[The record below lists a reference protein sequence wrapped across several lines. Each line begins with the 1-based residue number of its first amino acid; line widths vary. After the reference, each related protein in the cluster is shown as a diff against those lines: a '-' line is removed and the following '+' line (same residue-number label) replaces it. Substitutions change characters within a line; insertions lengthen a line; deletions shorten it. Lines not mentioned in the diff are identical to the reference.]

1 VAKLQRQ
8 KKLVADSLGL
18 NERICKLVDTD
29 ISDVPTPRSSGD
41 WLLRAHKPMGRWGAR
56 CKVFA
61 ERPLAQRTPLSLLNY
76 CHSARMGSRVGTFLK
91 TRAGGNGSRCMPHV
105 SPPLPLTR
113 SRWCLFFPC
122 CSVAPAGFRTK
133 STVGIMLND
142 CTVENIVVGGPAFIS
157 RAVANG
163 DTILKIDGNT
173 ATPGTALLVNDGAL
187 RLNPKP
193 CLDRSVE
200 CSASA
205 PPNMCDNI
213 VCADNI
219 LQHLVGSDVPGSQ
232 VVLDIQKKSGGQTQV
247 KLKRMTTA
255 LIAPKLKLFDLFTQ
269 TKDRAINLKDKNMM
283 DLIEGCINTWT
294 EMTIADGE
302 REEKMKS
309 NAARVRTEGVQQCG
323 ELETNLKSMKDL
335 TADLM
340 ASFGTMRKREAL
352 LGAEVEEARRK
363 LLGMQDL
370 ESKLYDANARIKEL
384 ELALRKAE
392 SLNASLTKE
401 IDETQAREVKLK
413 GDYMTASKELQDARG
428 KLLELERKLEQ
439 AKKFNIKL
447 DTDLAR
453 KDLELEEAASR
464 YKKLDVDLRAARA
477 RNSDLEF
484 EKSKLEALLKEAK
497 ETLNTSEDKRNR
509 CASELEEVKKNLLAK
524 EKECLDTRD
533 ERDQLGL
540 DVQRLDG
547 KVKEVEKSLRQIIDD
562 KSEKISQLQV
572 EVDLAKKEETAL
584 QIALVNE
591 RTAKNAVELAKERL
605 HGQKCAIET
614 ELEGNAVRIKTLE
627 QQLKEAVTG
636 KVHYQSET
644 SMLVPAK
651 DDLQRKLI
659 AAEIDLSARKEEVE
673 RVTKANVAVRLD
685 LESEKTSREEALKCL
700 AKLEEDQRQA
710 AQELRIA
717 KSDLAQCNSELSTSR
732 ALAKSY
738 EDKLA
743 AANVELDKRA
753 SELRQSVLKC
763 DALELSARDLKD
775 RLAGANNTVKEQ
787 KDEISTLADKIEHSE
802 CESRKIRAEVDAL
815 RLKVHEGAEREK
827 GLHQE
832 IDELKKSLNAEIKQN
847 AETHSSLV
855 KEQASTRCLEREL
868 GDSRVEGSK
877 AQRSLRTVEELEKEH
892 VKKIADMGL
901 ELTTIRATMKQE
913 EAELMQI
920 ITIARLA
927 VEQMHHAVFPA
938 TQMSYA
944 NVETKAL
951 ISKLQSDACAE
962 AQELHNTI
970 YRLQQRNETLSTK
983 LAEVEEIRVQIQNV
997 THAKKKVEMELADA
1011 NTSIEKLQDELSRSN
1026 DKIGTLEGKL
1036 KAALQQCGVSDKKV
1050 QGLQADLDSTIE
1062 RNREEM
1068 KKLQDEI
1075 AHLKEILGDNRKLAE
1090 ELQRSEEENDTFK
1103 RILKSSLE
1111 AQELTYH
1118 ALCGDKGN
1126 SAAGLGLVLQV
1137 ANGITKVKA
1146 VIPGGSASNGHMPL
1160 RSGDIIERVDDKT
1173 LAGATIAAVQ
1183 DMIAGPLGSA
1193 VNLTFLRSAKPTP
1206 RLSTV
1211 SVAESPRLMVTLQ
1224 REATATNI
1232 DAIKQRARDMVATAE
1247 ALRGRCDG
1255 LEENVTNLS
1264 STVDRKD
1271 VDLTSLR
1278 SAREEAVKLINALEQ
1293 RVRSRD
1299 VEIEALRAE
1308 ALQAKNKLNTAN
1320 LDIESLTLHK
1330 KKADEAIAFSQQRI
1344 KGLEEA
1350 NERLEAR
1357 KKDLSENVVHFEA
1370 EVERLRAALR
1380 DAEELG
1386 RNAAECRRQLGVAE
1400 RRAVSLAEQ
1409 LRMMKDAHALSE
1421 RQLKDEQEQHSKAE
1435 AELLHMIALNREL
1448 LDTMKGHKEDWQGV
1462 GITVKVGKAV
1472 TVKDINSSGSAAHS
1486 GLLQVGDTLTECN
1499 GKPLNG
1505 LSSAQVQNLILGR
1518 SGTQV
1523 RFKVR
1528 PQTGKAFSLS
1538 LVRGDGGSSS
1548 FPEELREAINCVDSM
1563 SVETSTMREL
1573 LQRILSQIR
1582 MREGDVDRTLIT
1594 VEQGIEDARL
1604 SWLDVSSSVHTFS
1617 VGDSSTRKSI
1627 GGDGGETNPSADR
1640 TSKGDDVCRSS
1651 GRLDA
1656 TTGTEVENGTQKSRA
1671 SLARVT
1677 DLTLECLRQ
1686 ITDLIKMRAQLKDSL
1701 AKENRIR
1708 LAHEDD
1714 IEKLKAELTLSNTK
1728 LEHTLKNYN
1737 DLLRDRAESIDFEAK
1752 IHAIL
1757 RGKEVELVGVG
1768 MVVKLEGRSAYPVI
1782 KSITPGG
1789 DAAQCTEFC
1798 VGDAILTV
1806 NGTDVEG
1813 MDAHHLTPLFLG
1825 SVGSSLTIVAA
1836 RPPETKRT
1844 SSSSVGWL
1852 SQSSSRTNL
1861 SSLMVHSYTVTL
1873 TRGTVVSSYDMS
1885 ILKRSRPESL
1895 ELARRDQGQGE
1906 ISRLRA
1912 DLELRNQQIV
1922 SLADSLEKC
1931 KHELSEKTRRANSLE
1946 KELREATA
1954 RFERELKEAL
1964 AQASKEREDL
1974 RKKLER
1980 AQEELDKAHELKL
1993 ALAQAI
1999 KRAII
2004 AETECEDL
2012 RKKLQRA
2019 YEELDDAQATIQGM
2033 QTRLDDATGKLQI
2046 VEKNLET
2053 SEAEKKHLLL
2063 QGKDVGELRAELKLR
2078 NQQIVSLTD
2087 SLETCREEL
2096 SEAKQRAS
2104 SLDKE
2109 LREATARFERELK
2122 EATARFERELK
2133 EALAQA
2139 NKGANIAESEC
2150 EDLRRKLQHAY
2161 EELDVAQATI
2171 QGMQTRLDDA
2181 TEKLQIAEKN
2191 LRTSEAEKKRLAKEL
2206 EVALS
2211 SMERV
2216 LALNKKADTHI
2227 IDLQAQVV
2235 AKGDKIREVQYQLDL
2250 CPYKCKKVEAP
2261 VPVPLQPEPEPEEDP
2276 TKYVGVGMVV
2286 RVETGKPFPL
2296 IKKITPGGSAAECPS
2311 LAIDDVLL
2319 EVDGKDCRG
2328 KSVADMTALFLGPVG
2343 SSVVVKGHSL
2353 ADHEHSPDQPSYTVT
2368 LIRGNKG
2375 QSPLKQAASKTTPLP
2390 PTAAG
2395 PVQTNPDDERLKRSI
2410 EEVSELSKQLA
2421 VARKQSEDVA
2431 CRCVALEDDARKAKL
2446 QQQQREASLASG
2458 ETQQALIAVT
2468 AEVETLQEQ
2477 LEQKT
2482 KHLEDEIREH
2492 SALKQAARTAQD
2504 EAATAKNQLK
2514 AAEEELAA
2522 LRKRVRDMDANLKA
2536 AGEAQSAAGQY
2547 QEQEL
2552 KTVMASLN
2560 AAEDELTKLRKV
2572 R

>member
-1 VAKLQRQ
+1 MA
-8 KKLVADSLGL
+8 
-18 NERICKLVDTD
+18 
-29 ISDVPTPRSSGD
+29 
-41 WLLRAHKPMGRWGAR
+41 
-56 CKVFA
+56 
-61 ERPLAQRTPLSLLNY
+61 
-76 CHSARMGSRVGTFLK
+76 
-91 TRAGGNGSRCMPHV
+91 
-105 SPPLPLTR
+105 
-113 SRWCLFFPC
+113 
-122 CSVAPAGFRTK
+122 
-133 STVGIMLND
+133 
-142 CTVENIVVGGPAFIS
+142 
-157 RAVANG
+157 
-163 DTILKIDGNT
+163 
-173 ATPGTALLVNDGAL
+173 
-187 RLNPKP
+187 
-193 CLDRSVE
+193 
-200 CSASA
+200 
-205 PPNMCDNI
+205 
-213 VCADNI
+213 
-219 LQHLVGSDVPGSQ
+219 
-232 VVLDIQKKSGGQTQV
+232 
-247 KLKRMTTA
+247 TA

-269 TKDRAINLKDKNMM
+269 TKDRAINLKDKSMM

-340 ASFGTMRKREAL
+340 ASFETMRKREAL
-352 LGAEVEEARRK
+352 LLAELEEARRK

-392 SLNASLTKE
+392 SLNASLSKE

-413 GDYMTASKELQDARG
+413 GDFMTASKELQDACGR
-428 KLLELERKLEQ
+428 LLELERKLEQ
-439 AKKFNIKL
+439 ANKLNTKL
-447 DTDLAR
+447 DADLAR
-453 KDLELEEAASR
+453 KDSELEEAASKT
-464 YKKLDVDLRAARA
+464 KKLDVDLRAAQA
-477 RNSDLEF
+477 RNLDLEF
-484 EKSKLEALLKEAK
+484 EKSKLEALIKEAK
-497 ETLNTSEDKRNR
+497 EALSISEDKRSR
-509 CASELEEVKKNLLAK
+509 CASELEEAVKKLLAK
-524 EKECLDTRD
+524 EKECLNIRD
-533 ERDQLGL
+533 ERDRLGL
-540 DVQRLDG
+540 DVQRLEG
-547 KVKEVEKSLRQIIDD
+547 KVKDVEKSLRQVIDD
-562 KSEKISQLQV
+562 KSEKISKLQV
-572 EVDLAKKEETAL
+572 EVDLAKKEEAAL

-659 AAEIDLSARKEEVE
+659 AVEIDLSARKEEVE

-685 LESEKTSREEALKCL
+685 LESEKTSRQEALKRL

-732 ALAKSY
+732 ALATSY

-787 KDEISTLADKIEHSE
+787 KDEIFTLADKIEHSE
-802 CESRKIRAEVDAL
+802 RESRKIRAEVDAL

-827 GLHQE
+827 GLQHE

-868 GDSRVEGSK
+868 GDSRIEGTK
-877 AQRSLRTVEELEKEH
+877 TQRSLRTVEELEKEH
-892 VKKIADMGL
+892 VKKIADMGF
-901 ELTTIRATMKQE
+901 ELTTIRTTMKKE
-913 EAELMQI
+913 AAELMQI
-920 ITIARLA
+920 ITMARLA

-938 TQMSYA
+938 TQMCYA
-944 NVETKAL
+944 NIETKAL

-997 THAKKKVEMELADA
+997 THVKKKVEMELAEA
-1011 NTSIEKLQDELSRSN
+1011 NISIEKLQNELSRSN

-1036 KAALQQCGVSDKKV
+1036 KTALQQCAVSDKKV

-1062 RNREEM
+1062 RNRAEM

-1137 ANGITKVKA
+1137 SNGITKVKA

-1160 RSGDIIERVDDKT
+1160 CSGDIIERVDDKT
-1173 LAGATIAAVQ
+1173 LAGATLSAVQ

-1193 VNLTFLRSAKPTP
+1193 VNLTFLRSSKPTP

-1211 SVAESPRLMVTLQ
+1211 SVAESPRLMVKLQ

-1255 LEENVTNLS
+1255 LEENVTTLS

-1320 LDIESLTLHK
+1320 LEVESLTLHK
-1330 KKADEAIAFSQQRI
+1330 KKADESIAFSQQRI

-1357 KKDLSENVVHFEA
+1357 KRDLSEKVVHFEA
-1370 EVERLRAALR
+1370 EVLRLRAALR

-1386 RNAAECRRQLGVAE
+1386 RNAAEYRRQLDVAE

-1409 LRMMKDAHALSE
+1409 LRVLKDVHALSE

-1448 LDTMKGHKEDWQGV
+1448 LDAMKGHTEQWQGV
-1462 GITVKVGKAV
+1462 GITVKVGKTV
-1472 TVKDINSSGSAAHS
+1472 TVKDVNASGSAAHS

-1499 GKPLNG
+1499 GKSLDG

-1538 LVRGDGGSSS
+1538 LLRGDGGSLS
-1548 FPEELREAINCVDSM
+1548 FPEELCEAINCVEAM
-1563 SVETSTMREL
+1563 NVETSTMREL

-1627 GGDGGETNPSADR
+1627 GVGGGETDPSADR
-1640 TSKGDDVCRSS
+1640 SNKGDDVCRSS

-1686 ITDLIKMRAQLKDSL
+1686 ITDLIKVRAQLKDSW

-1708 LAHEDD
+1708 LEHEDD
-1714 IEKLKAELTLSNTK
+1714 IGKLKAELTSSNKK
-1728 LEHTLKNYN
+1728 LEQTLQNYN

-1768 MVVKLEGRSAYPVI
+1768 MVVKLEGRTAYPVI

-1789 DAAQCTEFC
+1789 AAAQCTEFC

-1813 MDAHHLTPLFLG
+1813 MDAQLLTPLFLG

-1852 SQSSSRTNL
+1852 SQSSSRT
-1861 SSLMVHSYTVTL
+1861 SLMMHSYTVTL
-1873 TRGTVVSSYDMS
+1873 TRGTVVSSYDMN

-1912 DLELRNQQIV
+1912 DIELRNQQIV
-1922 SLADSLEKC
+1922 SLAESLEKC
-1931 KHELSEKTRRANSLE
+1931 KEELSEKTRHANFLE

-1964 AQASKEREDL
+1964 AQASREREDL

-1980 AQEELDKAHELKL
+1980 AQEELDKAHELKM
-1993 ALAQAI
+1993 ALAQAN
-1999 KRAII
+1999 KRANI

-2019 YEELDDAQATIQGM
+2019 YEELDDAQATIQVL
-2033 QTRLDDATGKLQI
+2033 QTRLDHATEKLQI
-2046 VEKNLET
+2046 AEKNLEI

-2063 QGKDVGELRAELKLR
+2063 QGRDVGELRADLKLR
-2078 NQQIVSLTD
+2078 NQQIVSLAE
-2087 SLETCREEL
+2087 SLEKCKDEL
-2096 SEAKQRAS
+2096 SEKTRHAN
-2104 SLDKE
+2104 SLEKE

-2139 NKGANIAESEC
+2139 NKRANIAETEC
-2150 EDLRRKLQHAY
+2150 EDLRKKLQRAY

-2216 LALNKKADTHI
+2216 LALNKHAEARI
-2227 IDLQAQVV
+2227 IDLEAQVV

-2250 CPYKCKKVEAP
+2250 CPYKCKKMEAP
-2261 VPVPLQPEPEPEEDP
+2261 VPPPEPEPEPEPD
-2276 TKYVGVGMVV
+2276 KYVGVGMVV

-2343 SSVVVKGHSL
+2343 SSVVVKGHTL

-2375 QSPLKQAASKTTPLP
+2375 QSPSKHAASKTTPMP

-2395 PVQTNPDDERLKRSI
+2395 PVQTNPDDDRLKRSI
-2410 EEVSELSKQLA
+2410 EEVNELNQQLA

-2431 CRCVALEDDARKAKL
+2431 SRCAALEDDARKAQL
-2446 QQQQREASLASG
+2446 QQQQREASLAAG

-2468 AEVETLQEQ
+2468 AEVEALQQQ

-2492 SALKQAARTAQD
+2492 SALKKAAGTAQD

-2522 LRKRVRDMDANLKA
+2522 LRKHVRDVDANLKA
-2536 AGEAQSAAGQY
+2536 AGEAQSAAGQS

-2552 KTVMASLN
+2552 KKAMASLN
-2560 AAEDELTKLRKV
+2560 AAEDELAKLRKV